1 MLIHLSGRGTVAA
14 RSCRPGFTLLE
25 MVLVLVLSGI
35 VLGVVSGMGNGLQRQ
50 LRDTA
55 RRIEVAE
62 QLSAARAILPLDL
75 RSLSPG
81 DGDIRAGEARDSS
94 LEMRSAVAHGIV
106 CGVTAGAI
114 LLAPFRP
121 PGGRSASWS
130 AQPGD
135 TLWVL
140 TDSDTAWRATT
151 MTDVHA
157 TRSTCAALASDASA
171 SVFDLDHLATVRVR
185 DSLLLAAGSAIRVTR
200 PIHYSLYRGGDG
212 LWYLGIRSWNSATS
226 QFNGVQPLS
235 GPYAPPGPTGSRIE
249 YFDADGNRVPSGAWD
264 TRRIARTEWV
274 LLSSSQRD
282 TLHPDS
288 SRVVVAV
295 RNRP

>member
-1 MLIHLSGRGTVAA
+1 MKRSA
-14 RSCRPGFTLLE
+14 RSNGGSGSCLSGFTLLE

-35 VLGVVSGMGNGLQRQ
+35 VFGVVSGIGNGLHRQ

-55 RRIEVAE
+55 RRIEIAE
-62 QLSAARAILPLDL
+62 ELSAARAILPLDL

-81 DGDIRAGEARDSS
+81 GGDIRAGEARDSS
-94 LEMRSAVAHGIV
+94 LEMRSAVANGVICGI
-106 CGVTAGAI
+106 TAGAV
-114 LLAPFRP
+114 LLAPYRL

-140 TDSDTAWRATT
+140 ADSDSTWRATT
-151 MTDVHA
+151 IIDVRA
-157 TRSTCAALASDASA
+157 TRGSCPALISEASG
-171 SVFDLDHLATVRVR
+171 SVFDLVHLATLRLR
-185 DSLLLAAGSAIRVTR
+185 ESLPLAAGNAIRVTR
-200 PIHYSLYRGGDG
+200 PIRYSLYRGGDG
-212 LWYLGIRSWNSATS
+212 LWYLGVRSWNSATS

-235 GPYAPPGPTGSRIE
+235 GPYAPPSPTGSRVE

-274 LLSSSQRD
+274 LLSSSPRD

-288 SRVVVAV
+288 SRVVVAM
-295 RNRP
+295 RNWR

>member
-1 MLIHLSGRGTVAA
+1 MRPTARGSGAK
-14 RSCRPGFTLLE
+14 RSCLPGFTLLE

-35 VLGVVSGMGNGLQRQ
+35 VLGVVSGIGNGLHRQ

-55 RRIEVAE
+55 RRIEIAE
-62 QLSAARAILPLDL
+62 ELSATRAILPLDL
-75 RSLSPG
+75 RSLSPA

-94 LEMRSAVAHGIV
+94 LEMRSAVANGVV
-106 CGVTAGAI
+106 CGITAGAV

-121 PGGRSASWS
+121 PGGRSVSWS

-140 TDSDTAWRATT
+140 ADSDSTWRATT
-151 MTDVHA
+151 ITDVRPTRA
-157 TRSTCAALASDASA
+157 TCPSLISEASG
-171 SVFDLDHLATVRVR
+171 SVFDLGHLATLRLG
-185 DSLLLAAGSAIRVTR
+185 DSLPLAAGNPIRVTR
-200 PIHYSLYRGGDG
+200 PIRYSLYRGGDG
-212 LWYLGIRSWNSATS
+212 LWYLGVRSWNSAIS

-235 GPYAPPGPTGSRIE
+235 GPYAPPSPTGSRIE
-249 YFDADGNRVPSGAWD
+249 YFDADGNRIASGAWD

-274 LLSSSQRD
+274 LLSSSPRD

-288 SRVVVAV
+288 SRVVVAM
-295 RNRP
+295 RNRR

>member
-1 MLIHLSGRGTVAA
+1 MRPNARGTGAE
-14 RSCRPGFTLLE
+14 RSCLPGFTLLE

-35 VLGVVSGMGNGLQRQ
+35 VLGVVSGIGNGLHRQ

-55 RRIEVAE
+55 RRIEIAE
-62 QLSAARAILPLDL
+62 ELSAARAILPLDL

-94 LEMRSAVAHGIV
+94 LEMRSAVANGIV
-106 CGVTAGAI
+106 CGITNGAVM
-114 LLAPFRP
+114 LAPFRP
-121 PGGRSASWS
+121 PGGRSVSWS

-140 TDSDTAWRATT
+140 NDADSAWRPTRI
-151 MTDVHA
+151 TDVHT
-157 TRSTCAALASDASA
+157 TRGICPSLVSDASA
-171 SVFDLDHLATVRVR
+171 SAFDLDHLATVGVR
-185 DSLLLAAGSAIRVTR
+185 DSLALAPGNAVRVTR
-200 PIHYSLYRGGDG
+200 RIRYSLYRGGDG
-212 LWYLGIRSWNSATS
+212 LWYLGVRSWNAATS
-226 QFNGVQPLS
+226 SFNGVQPLS
-235 GPYAPPGPTGSRIE
+235 GPYAPPSATGSRIE
-249 YFDADGNRVPSGAWD
+249 YFDTDVNRVPSGASD

-274 LLSSSQRD
+274 LLSSSQRG
-282 TLHPDS
+282 TLHQDS